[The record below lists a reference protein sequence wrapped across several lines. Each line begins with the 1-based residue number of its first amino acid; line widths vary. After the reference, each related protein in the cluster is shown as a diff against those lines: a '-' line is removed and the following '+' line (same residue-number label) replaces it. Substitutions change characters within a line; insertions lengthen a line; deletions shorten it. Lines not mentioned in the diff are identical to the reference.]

1 MEQKKMIS
9 NEVLIY
15 TGGLQIHHIG
25 SWCQGRHYIWL
36 FCICTRLRIRIGDEQ
51 ACLHLSLSS
60 QKRNVAWAE
69 RSMGNDEDI
78 ENASRYIF
86 SLVSVELGLCSEV
99 CTWVAKYS
107 GPEHTPCVSAC
118 LALFG
123 DKSELA
129 AMNTDSLLMC
139 YNLFWFAA
147 LNCPCLGLKP
157 MPTMTMMS
165 SKNGDGEGGGMVNW
179 SGHGQCNPLG
189 NKSVHTGEQMCW
201 HRSTKVLT

>member
-36 FCICTRLRIRIGDEQ
+36 FCICTRLRIRIWDEQ

-118 LALFG
+118 VALFG

-147 LNCPCLGLKP
+147 QHCPWG
-157 MPTMTMMS
+157 S
-165 SKNGDGEGGGMVNW
+165 SRGHQWWVPRMVARVAW
-179 SGHGQCNPLG
+179 SLARLIVDATLWGPKVFTRG
-189 NKSVHTGEQMCW
+189 N
-201 HRSTKVLT
+201 RSN